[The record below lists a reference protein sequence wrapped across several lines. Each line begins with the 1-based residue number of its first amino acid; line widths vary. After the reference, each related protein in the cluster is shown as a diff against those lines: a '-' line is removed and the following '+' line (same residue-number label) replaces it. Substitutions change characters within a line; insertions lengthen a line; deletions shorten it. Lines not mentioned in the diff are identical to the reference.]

1 MLTQLPMP
9 SRLTMFLFLA
19 LCLIGGHSRAD
30 ELTCLH
36 SPTAACLGALAA
48 QHAKALVRSESWRAI
63 THDLVLAGR
72 VDDAKGLAGN
82 LSDPFYKSSLEEITA
97 IVSVATDARATP
109 SHAAPLEPILG
120 LGDFRFSNERTLSR
134 FDRISSSYHLLVL
147 ELLGEQPFSRGG
159 KPWLVEAEKAHAGR
173 NPPPS
178 NATLQVVLKVW
189 PEIMDETSAW
199 KRRDDWIALA
209 NAYSTSRHFE
219 EARRILQS
227 LNQEEPRPG
236 WSWRLVRAW
245 LRAGD
250 PDGAVAAA
258 VKEVDVERRA
268 NNLAEIAST
277 YLSVGRTAEALNAI
291 GLGFASLKKKPVG
304 PAAVRAYVAFLQEQR
319 RAGDVAGATHR
330 GEELARMAERP
341 DIFEPFSLAR
351 AAAVFNDL
359 KQFAR
364 SQSLLERALAAI
376 PPADRVVGLGF
387 HMGPIRYNKSGL
399 GGEAIQLIAV
409 ELYRSGDS
417 EKAIELIKT
426 VEPEYAS
433 ELLLA
438 ASAFKVEGGDI
449 RGARTLFERALNA
462 RGPSDPALGSG
473 LGRDFV
479 RVAALLDEPTLVVS
493 ALRLSLK
500 HALAIGDADRRA
512 LHIASIAAVA
522 RAVLPR

>member
-1 MLTQLPMP
+1 
-9 SRLTMFLFLA
+9 
-19 LCLIGGHSRAD
+19 
-30 ELTCLH
+30 
-36 SPTAACLGALAA
+36 
-48 QHAKALVRSESWRAI
+48 
-63 THDLVLAGR
+63 
-72 VDDAKGLAGN
+72 
-82 LSDPFYKSSLEEITA
+82 
-97 IVSVATDARATP
+97 
-109 SHAAPLEPILG
+109 
-120 LGDFRFSNERTLSR
+120 
-134 FDRISSSYHLLVL
+134 
-147 ELLGEQPFSRGG
+147 
-159 KPWLVEAEKAHAGR
+159 
-173 NPPPS
+173 
-178 NATLQVVLKVW
+178 
-189 PEIMDETSAW
+189 MDETSAW

-304 PAAVRAYVAFLQEQR
+304 PAAVRAYVALLQEQR

-409 ELYRSGDS
+409 ELYRSGDL
-417 EKAIELIKT
+417 EKAIELIKQADSLYRKRACIEVVRNQLANSAHFDPAALAET

-449 RGARTLFERALNA
+449 GGARTLFERALNA

-512 LHIASIAAVA
+512 LHIASLAAVA